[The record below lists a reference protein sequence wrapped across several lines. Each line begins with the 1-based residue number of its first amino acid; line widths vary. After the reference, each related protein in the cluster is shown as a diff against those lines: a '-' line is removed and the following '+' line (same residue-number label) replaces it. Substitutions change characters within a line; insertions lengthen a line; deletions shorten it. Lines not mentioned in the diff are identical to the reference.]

1 MKLFHWSKSL
11 LNILLKE
18 TKIKLEDVSIGME
31 VVDKLGNEYV
41 IIALDRSRMP
51 VRLRCIKHNKICY
64 VDEQTR
70 FYGVGD
76 EWWIVD
82 SEEEYNEFAN
92 YDVDISLE
100 SINMK

>member
-1 MKLFHWSKSL
+1 MKF
-11 LNILLKE
+11 
-18 TKIKLEDVSIGME
+18 EDARIGME
-31 VVDKLGNEYV
+31 VVDRFGNEYV
-41 IIALDRSRMP
+41 IIALDQSRSRML

-70 FYGVGD
+70 FVSEGD

-82 SEEEYNEFAN
+82 SEEKYNEFAN

-100 SINMK
+100 SIKLKCYTITG